1 MSDAPLLSLV
11 KTMAEERLPLYVD
24 SRRVVPGGVF
34 VSVSGSR
41 VDGAAHIDDA
51 VRRGAAVIVCT
62 PDQAHQLEGV
72 RVVTTDNPRLAA
84 ARLAAARW
92 NTAALPFA
100 LVGVT
105 GTNGKTTTTYLL
117 EHLFT
122 SRGLPAG
129 VIGTIATRW
138 PGHDEPSSMT
148 TPDGPDLHAMLAC
161 MAQTGVRYAAM
172 EVSSHALDQDRA
184 ACIPFSGAVFTNLT
198 QDHLDY
204 HKTFEAYYAAKARLF
219 LGLPKAD
226 KAMAVGIDGVWG
238 RRLVSDILSQYGT
251 TQNLVTFGLAPAAPA
266 AGGSRHLEGRLLS
279 STTRGLHLAM
289 RLLDENGL
297 VDHWE
302 ISSPLVGAFNAEN
315 LLAVQAVAV
324 SLGFTPADFGCFT
337 DFCGVPG
344 RLERIRNDKE
354 LDVFVDYAHTPD
366 ALTNVLAALRGA
378 GFARIVCVFGCG
390 GNRDRTKRPL
400 MGQAV
405 ARDAD
410 VAVLT
415 SDNPRH
421 EDPQA
426 IMADVMPGLADAK
439 HVIADPDRREAIRK
453 ALALL
458 HPGDALLVAGKG
470 HETTQQIGDVKHPFS
485 DQQTLRELLSCL

>member
-1 MSDAPLLSLV
+1 MSDASLMGLI
-11 KTMAEERLPLYVD
+11 KTMADERLPLSVD
-24 SRRVVPGGVF
+24 SRRVEQGGVF

-41 VDGAAHIDDA
+41 DDGVAYIADA

-62 PDQAHQLEGV
+62 PDLADQIEGA
-72 RVVTTDNPRLAA
+72 RVVTTNNPRLAA

-105 GTNGKTTTTYLL
+105 GTNGKTTSTYLL
-117 EHLFT
+117 EHLFA
-122 SRGLPAG
+122 SRGLPSG

-138 PGHDEPSSMT
+138 PGHDAPSAMT
-148 TPDGPDLHAMLAC
+148 TPDGPDLHAMLAQ
-161 MAQTGVRYAAM
+161 MAQAGVRYAAM

-226 KAMAVGIDGVWG
+226 KAMAVGVDGAWG
-238 RRLVSDILSQYGT
+238 RRLVRDIFAQYGT
-251 TQNLVTFGLAPAAPA
+251 TQNLVTFGLDPAAPA
-266 AGGSRHLEGRLLS
+266 AGGARHLEGRLIS

-297 VDHWE
+297 VDHWD
-302 ISSPLVGAFNAEN
+302 ITSPLVGAFNAEN
-315 LLAVQAVAV
+315 LLAVQAVALG
-324 SLGFTPADFGCFT
+324 LGFTPANFGCFT

-344 RLERIRNDKE
+344 RLERIRNDKG

-366 ALTNVLAALRGA
+366 ALTNVLSALRGA
-378 GFARIVCVFGCG
+378 GFERIVCVFGCG

-405 ARDAD
+405 AKDAD

-426 IMADVMPGLADAK
+426 IMRDVMPGLSAAK
-439 HVIADPDRREAIRK
+439 QVITDPDRREAMRK
-453 ALALL
+453 ALDLL
-458 HPGDALLVAGKG
+458 RPGDALLVAGKG